1 MVDLECMPTLFKV
14 KGKNS
19 PQVKTEF
26 KQSFIKLIMTI
37 FVITLNSPSA
47 HCAEVLLEWNDTEGA
62 TGYKVYYGFESRIY
76 PFVVDIGPW
85 TQCTISGLDT

>member
-19 PQVKTEF
+19 PQVKTKF
-26 KQSFIKLIMTI
+26 KQSICKLITTI
-37 FVITLNSPSA
+37 FVITLNSQSA
-47 HCAEVLLEWNDTEGA
+47 HCAEVSFAWNDTDGA
-62 TGYKVYYGFESRIY
+62 TGYKIYYGFESRIY